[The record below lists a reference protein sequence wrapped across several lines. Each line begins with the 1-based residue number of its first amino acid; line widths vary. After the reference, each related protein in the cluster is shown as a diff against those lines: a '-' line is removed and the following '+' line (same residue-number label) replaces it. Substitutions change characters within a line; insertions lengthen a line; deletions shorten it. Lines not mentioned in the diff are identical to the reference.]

1 MQNKVEEMARV
12 TDTEVKEIF
21 ATTRDTTPFIETAT
35 LLVDEEL
42 VGSGLSDNRLTQIEL
57 YLAAHL
63 ASTSINHGGLKSRKI
78 GDSEEEYRGPVGSAV
93 GMLSSP
99 YGQQAVALDSTGTLG
114 TLSKSTVKAE
124 FRVV

>member
-1 MQNKVEEMARV
+1 MAVRV
-12 TDTEVKEIF
+12 TSDEVKEVFSTSRDVSTFI
-21 ATTRDTTPFIETAT
+21 TTAN

-42 VGSGLSDNRLTQIEL
+42 VGQGLSTDRLKQIEL

-63 ASTSINHGGLKSRKI
+63 AYSSIKFGGLKKQRA
-78 GDSEEEYRGPVGSAV
+78 GDAEEEYRGPTGTAL
-93 GMLSSP
+93 GLLTTP
-99 YGQQAVALDSTGTLG
+99 YGQQAVSLDSTGTLG